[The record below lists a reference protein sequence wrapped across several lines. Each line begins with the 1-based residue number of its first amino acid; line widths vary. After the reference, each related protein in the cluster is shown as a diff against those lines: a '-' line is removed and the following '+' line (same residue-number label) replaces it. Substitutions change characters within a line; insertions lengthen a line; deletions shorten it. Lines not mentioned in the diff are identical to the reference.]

1 MNEKPMLLP
10 SDTVMRLRNYATPG
24 TAAYKAVETAMQSRS
39 TTGISV
45 VTCDPACV
53 EELLDIASRYH
64 PQDVHV
70 ISDAYIKAFRIT
82 P

>member
-1 MNEKPMLLP
+1 MNEKPNAFAIRY
-10 SDTVMRLRNYATPG
+10 VMRLRNYATPG

-53 EELLDIASRYH
+53 EELLDIASRYT
-64 PQDVHV
+64 
-70 ISDAYIKAFRIT
+70 RRT
-82 P
+82 CM